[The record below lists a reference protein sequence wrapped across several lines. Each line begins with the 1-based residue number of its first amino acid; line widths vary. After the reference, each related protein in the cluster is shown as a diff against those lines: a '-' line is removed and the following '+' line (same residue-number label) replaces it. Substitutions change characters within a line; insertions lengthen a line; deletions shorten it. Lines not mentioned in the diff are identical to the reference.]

1 MDTDLF
7 MECEEEELEPW
18 QQVDDRV
25 EEDEMD
31 FMDGYGETADLSPLS
46 DSETPP
52 PRTPP
57 PITAPP
63 ITAPPITA
71 PTASPLVHVVRPP
84 LPLPPPPPS
93 SSSSS
98 PAVAPPLM
106 SQAAPLILT
115 QTSGGTFL
123 LPAAPGTHHGSPIL
137 FSTQGFPMMNRG
149 APLVLNLR
157 PGQTVQPLTLIQSP
171 SLGQLVRPSVGV
183 SPILTQSRPGAA
195 QTGAFTAM
203 LSIRTSTPQPVNF
216 QMTQVGGASPLKL
229 AGSPALPS
237 GSANGVTR
245 ITLEEELIS
254 MIEERPPLYNASEKN
269 YFNQVVKRDCWR
281 QITEKMHISEKE
293 TKKKWESLRT
303 QFIRYR
309 RLPPSGS
316 CGTDQTPRQQWIL
329 SRLHFLEPHTKRKE
343 SESDPTHTDPPAPT
357 DTRSGAAVDQD
368 ETALESV
375 LLDPG
380 FESASASAGRTRRP
394 PATRSRKPHNDPL
407 ADPSM
412 GLMCRIETALYRL
425 SADGRPDSI
434 ALACQSIQH
443 KFRMVPPHLLHRL
456 ENRVQNL
463 IFNFFE
469 EHNLHTHT
477 NDS

>member
-245 ITLEEELIS
+245 I
-254 MIEERPPLYNASEKN
+254 K
-269 YFNQVVKRDCWR
+269 
-281 QITEKMHISEKE
+281 KE